1 MSGATVTP
9 RGVRDGD
16 PAALAGLCAVRGPSV
31 VAYCRHVAGAA
42 DAGAAA
48 ADAFARFRVAVVAAG
63 DTASLDPEALL
74 VSATRTSAAARAS
87 TSGQGDCVDVPM
99 LLAQRAEKTIAAA
112 DLERL
117 EAHLEQCWACRAPVA
132 RFKAAER
139 AYRDPPEKTVD
150 EVLTAQIV
158 GALIAAVPSAPPPQP
173 AAASPNGSAAQ
184 APEDAQAA
192 PAPPEQPTEHF
203 AAPGMVEPLPDQI
216 DPDGEAA
223 AQAPRRRR
231 REKRPAGAGDA
242 GAGAGALLRRLRPQG
257 KSRGPRARP
266 PAARQRPAARAFGPP
281 PAGAMRPRSKLRLTV
296 VLPIVLILL
305 ALLAALY
312 VSGVFGGDDPASTPS
327 VSAPTGQSGPPVQPT
342 IDAVSGAK
350 DASADAVEAAKAR
363 ARGDDAPTAAAK
375 KKEKAESDSAPA
387 PASPPPA
394 TARPR
399 AAAPAVS
406 ANNPVTPPP
415 PAPRR
420 DTAAG
425 DEKQIDA
432 GSGATGAEQIPPA
445 ADASGVP
452 DLAPP
457 DTTTP

>member
-9 RGVRDGD
+9 SGVRDGD

-31 VAYCRHVAGAA
+31 VAYCRHVAGEA

-63 DTASLDPEALL
+63 DTTSLNPEALL
-74 VSATRTSAAARAS
+74 VSAARTSAAARAS
-87 TSGQGDCVDVPM
+87 TSGQEGCVDVPM
-99 LLAQRAEKTIAAA
+99 LLAQRAEKTITAA

-117 EAHLEQCWACRAPVA
+117 ESHLEQCSACRVPVA

-150 EVLTAQIV
+150 DALTAQIV
-158 GALIAAVPSAPPPQP
+158 AALSAAVPSPPPPASAPP
-173 AAASPNGSAAQ
+173 SPNGSPAATLEEEV
-184 APEDAQAA
+184 APVAEAA
-192 PAPPEQPTEHF
+192 PAPAPPPDQATADF
-203 AAPGMVEPLPDQI
+203 AAPGTVEPVPAEA
-216 DPDGEAA
+216 DPGAEAA
-223 AQAPRRRR
+223 AKARRRRR
-231 REKRPAGAGDA
+231 REKKSSGG
-242 GAGAGALLRRLRPQG
+242 GAGAFVPPQG
-257 KSRGPRARP
+257 APRK
-266 PAARQRPAARAFGPP
+266 
-281 PAGAMRPRSKLRLTV
+281 RSALRLAV

-312 VSGVFGGDDPASTPS
+312 VSGVFGGDEPASTPS
-327 VSAPTGQSGPPVQPT
+327 VSVPTAQPGPGALDRVP
-342 IDAVSGAK
+342 DAK
-350 DASADAVEAAKAR
+350 DASADAVETAKAR
-363 ARGDDAPTAAAK
+363 ARGDDAPSPAAK
-375 KKEKAESDSAPA
+375 RKEKAEAASAPTPAA
-387 PASPPPA
+387 PPPVATSPPPA
-394 TARPR
+394 
-399 AAAPAVS
+399 APAVR
-406 ANNPVTPPP
+406 ANTPAAPPPPPPPP

-445 ADASGVP
+445 ADASDVP

-457 DTTTP
+457 ETITP